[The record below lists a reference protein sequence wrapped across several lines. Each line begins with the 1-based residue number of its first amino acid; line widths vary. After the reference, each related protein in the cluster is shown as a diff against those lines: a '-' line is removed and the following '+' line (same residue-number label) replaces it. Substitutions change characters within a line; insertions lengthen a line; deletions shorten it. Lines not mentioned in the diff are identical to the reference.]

1 MKQQEIIET
10 IDRNITAFLK
20 SRGSS
25 MTWLASQLGITT
37 ASLQNKRNGRT
48 DWKWSEI
55 LKLCEVLDVTPDALS
70 GIKVA

>member
-10 IDRNITAFLK
+10 IDHNITAFLK

-70 GIKVA
+70 GIKAA

>member
-1 MKQQEIIET
+1 MEQQAIIET
-10 IDRNITAFLK
+10 IDRNITAFIEK
-20 SRGSS
+20 RGSS

-37 ASLQNKRNGRT
+37 ASLLNKRNGRT

-70 GIKVA
+70 GIKAA

>member
-70 GIKVA
+70 GIKAA

>member
-1 MKQQEIIET
+1 MEQQAIIET

-70 GIKVA
+70 GIKAA

>member
-25 MTWLASQLGITT
+25 ITWLASQLGITT

-70 GIKVA
+70 GIKAA